1 MSGGLHGDRHFTQGT
16 EQGEDPLISGLRP
29 RAAAPAKAVFI
40 RDTCDVAAAGD
51 GDSSV
56 VKTSTRDRRGR
67 DTGGVSVAGAGRN
80 TSCVAPGVVA
90 RRIRMP
96 WCYPSL
102 VRSVVDRLMS
112 SR

>member
-1 MSGGLHGDRHFTQGT
+1 VSGGLHGDWHFTLGPK
-16 EQGEDPLISGLRP
+16 QGEDPLISGLRP

-40 RDTCDVAAAGD
+40 RGTCDVAAAGD
-51 GDSSV
+51 GDGSV
-56 VKTSTRDRRGR
+56 VRTTTRDRRGR
-67 DTGGVSVAGAGRN
+67 DTGGVSVARAGRN
-80 TSCVAPGVVA
+80 TSCLAPGAVA

-102 VRSVVDRLMS
+102 VLSVVDRLMS